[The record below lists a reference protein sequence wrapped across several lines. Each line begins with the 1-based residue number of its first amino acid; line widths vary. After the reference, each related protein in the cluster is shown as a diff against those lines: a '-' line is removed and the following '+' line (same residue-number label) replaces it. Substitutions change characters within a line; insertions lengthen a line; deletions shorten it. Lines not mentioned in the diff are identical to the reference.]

1 MQEEVILSAKNIIKD
16 YREGALV
23 TNVLKGVNFDVRKNE
38 LTAIIGSSGSG
49 KSTFLHILGTLDKPT
64 SGEILFKGEN
74 LFALS
79 SKKLSLFRNQNLGFV
94 YQFHHLL
101 ADFTALENVCMPML
115 IAGKSINLAKKEALA
130 ILDRVGLSH
139 RVNHKPSEL
148 SGGERQRV
156 AIARAI
162 INKPS
167 VILADEPTGNLD
179 PVTSETVFSELLA
192 IVKET
197 GLAALIATHNM
208 ELAERMDRVVRLHEG
223 NLIKGVNNIFSPI
236 EGKNFY

>member
-179 PVTSETVFSELLA
+179 RKSAEDIFKLLLDLR
-192 IVKET
+192 KET
-197 GLAALIATHNM
+197 SCSLVVVTHDN
-208 ELAERMDRVVRLHEG
+208 ELASRFTRSVRMHDGRFE
-223 NLIKGVNNIFSPI
+223 
-236 EGKNFY
+236 E

>member
-115 IAGKSINLAKKEALA
+115 IAGKSIKLAKKEALA

-179 PVTSETVFSELLA
+179 RKSAEDIFKLLLDLR
-192 IVKET
+192 KET
-197 GLAALIATHNM
+197 SCSLVVVTHDN
-208 ELAERMDRVVRLHEG
+208 ELASRFTRSVRMHDGRFE
-223 NLIKGVNNIFSPI
+223 
-236 EGKNFY
+236 E

>member
-1 MQEEVILSAKNIIKD
+1 MEEEVILSAKNIIKD

-23 TNVLKGVNFDVRKNE
+23 TNVLKGVNFEVRKNE

-179 PVTSETVFSELLA
+179 RKSAEDIFKLLLDLR
-192 IVKET
+192 KET
-197 GLAALIATHNM
+197 SCSLVVVTHDN
-208 ELAERMDRVVRLHEG
+208 ELASRFTRSVRMHDGRFE
-223 NLIKGVNNIFSPI
+223 
-236 EGKNFY
+236 E

>member
-179 PVTSETVFSELLA
+179 RKSAEDIFKLLLDLR
-192 IVKET
+192 KET
-197 GLAALIATHNM
+197 SCSLVVVTHDN
-208 ELAERMDRVVRLHEG
+208 ELASQFTRSVRMHDGRFE
-223 NLIKGVNNIFSPI
+223 
-236 EGKNFY
+236 E

>member
-79 SKKLSLFRNQNLGFV
+79 SKKLSFFRNQNLGFV

-179 PVTSETVFSELLA
+179 RKSAEDIFKLLLDLR
-192 IVKET
+192 KET
-197 GLAALIATHNM
+197 SCSLVVVTHDN
-208 ELAERMDRVVRLHEG
+208 ELASRFTRSVRMHDGRFE
-223 NLIKGVNNIFSPI
+223 
-236 EGKNFY
+236 E

>member
-179 PVTSETVFSELLA
+179 RKSAEDIFKLLLDLR
-192 IVKET
+192 KET
-197 GLAALIATHNM
+197 SCSLVVVTHDN
-208 ELAERMDRVVRLHEG
+208 ELASRFTRSVRMHDGSFE
-223 NLIKGVNNIFSPI
+223 
-236 EGKNFY
+236 E

>member
-148 SGGERQRV
+148 SGGERQSS
-156 AIARAI
+156 
-162 INKPS
+162 NCS
-167 VILADEPTGNLD
+167 
-179 PVTSETVFSELLA
+179 S
-192 IVKET
+192 
-197 GLAALIATHNM
+197 H
-208 ELAERMDRVVRLHEG
+208 
-223 NLIKGVNNIFSPI
+223 
-236 EGKNFY
+236 Y

>member
-179 PVTSETVFSELLA
+179 RKSAEDIFKLLLDLR
-192 IVKET
+192 KET
-197 GLAALIATHNM
+197 SCSLVVVTHDN
-208 ELAERMDRVVRLHEG
+208 ELASRFTRSVRMHDGRFE
-223 NLIKGVNNIFSPI
+223 
-236 EGKNFY
+236 